1 MRTFKEEF
9 GPVAPSV
16 LKEPYGEGEYIVRRN
31 LRTESR
37 ERDDG
42 TVENNYVT
50 DSTIYSNQ
58 EYIALLESREQENAE
73 AIAELADIVYG
84 GN

>member
-37 ERDDG
+37 EREDG
-42 TVENNYVT
+42 SSETVYVC
-50 DSTIYSNQ
+50 DSTVYSTQ
-58 EYIALLESREQENAE
+58 EYIALLESREQETAE